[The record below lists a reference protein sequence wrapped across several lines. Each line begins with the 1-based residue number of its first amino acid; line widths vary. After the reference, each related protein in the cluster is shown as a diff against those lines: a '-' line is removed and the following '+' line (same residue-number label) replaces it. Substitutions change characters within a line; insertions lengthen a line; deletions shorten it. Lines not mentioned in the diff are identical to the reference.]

1 MTIHRF
7 SSRRQKLDRTFL
19 CEKLQGAQA
28 YDRIAGY
35 FSSSMLEV
43 AGEAIASM
51 TGIVRIV
58 CNSDLNVRDVEAA
71 KSAANYAL
79 RREWCASEPEQK
91 ILDGKE
97 NGKDRFAKLYQV
109 LRSGKMQVK
118 VLPRDKFGLVHGK
131 AGVITL
137 ADGTQTS
144 FMGSTNETYHAWKL
158 HYELLWEDDDPEAIE
173 WVQEE
178 FNSLWNHPLALPL
191 ADFVIEDIGRISQ
204 RTVIPS
210 IEAWREIPDAIA
222 QAGATIIETPVYR
235 QEYGLWEHQK
245 YFVNIAFQAHKT
257 PHGAR
262 YILAD
267 MVGLGKTI
275 QLAMSAMLM
284 ALYGDKP
291 ILILAP
297 KPLLWQWQEEMK
309 TLLDLPSAVW
319 NGKQWVDENGLDY
332 PAIGAEGIKTCPR
345 RIGLVSQGIITS
357 KSEAGEYLKQIQ
369 YECVIVDEAHR
380 ARRENLGVGCE
391 KEECKPNNLLQ
402 FLFDIADR
410 TKSLLLATA
419 TPVQLNPI
427 EAFDLLRVLAQ
438 GNDMVLGNTWSNWRN
453 AEGSLLMAR
462 GDKTFSET
470 DPESDRQLWLWVC
483 NPIPASSEHKTFSKI
498 RRTLQ
503 LKDTDFN
510 AGMNKWDKLRLGE
523 KQEIRSLADI
533 YGKQYNPFIRH
544 IIRRTREYL
553 ENTYDPE
560 TGEPYL
566 QPVRVQLLGEN
577 DTDAIALTPYLRDA
591 YAIAEE
597 FCQSVSQRMKG
608 SGFLKTLLLRRV
620 GSSINAGMITAQKL
634 LGKQDDWDEENED
647 EDPHPLAPSPM
658 KGEEGQDSLSPS
670 HVLGEGFRVRAKTS
684 EFADKITSEESILLE
699 KFIQHLKVEQDNDPK
714 YNVVKE
720 LLLDRNWLDL
730 GCIIFSQYFDS
741 VWWLANQLT
750 RDLPNQEVIGI
761 YAGGQKSGH
770 ICNGEYTRCDRNVLK
785 KMVQSGEIRLILGT
799 DAASEGLNLQKLGS
813 LINLD
818 LPWNPTRLEQ
828 RKGRIQ
834 RIGQTR
840 ETVLVYNMRYKGSV
854 EDRVRDLLS
863 DRLQSIHQMFGQIPD
878 TLQTIWV
885 DEALGDRAEA
895 KQTIDKL
902 PDQHPFEMKYNQIQT
917 KVNWESCTQV
927 LDSSD
932 RKKAL
937 LQSW

>member
-1 MTIHRF
+1 MTINRF
-7 SSRRQKLDRTFL
+7 SSRRQQLDRTFL
-19 CEKLQGAQA
+19 CDRLQNAQS

-43 AGEAIASM
+43 AGEAIDSM
-51 TGIVRIV
+51 TGMVRVI

-91 ILDGKE
+91 LLNGHE
-97 NGKDRFAKLYQV
+97 GGKDRFAKLHKL

-137 ADGTQTS
+137 ADGRQTS
-144 FMGSTNETYHAWKL
+144 FIGSTNETYHAWKL
-158 HYELLWEDDDPEAIE
+158 HYELLWEDDAPEAVQ

-178 FNSLWNHPLALPL
+178 FNSLWNHPLAIPL

-210 IEAWREIPDAIA
+210 IEAWRELEDPIA
-222 QAGATIIETPVYR
+222 QAGATIVETPVYR

-245 YFVNIAFQAHKT
+245 YFVNLAFQAHQK

-267 MVGLGKTI
+267 MVGLGKTV

-297 KPLLWQWQEEMK
+297 KPLLWQWQAEMK

-332 PAIGAEGIKTCPR
+332 PAIGSEGIKDCPR

-357 KSEAGEYLKQIQ
+357 KSEAAEHLKQLK
-369 YECVIVDEAHR
+369 YECVIVDESHR
-380 ARRENLGVGCE
+380 ARRENLATGCE
-391 KEECKPNNLLQ
+391 KEPCKPNNLLQ
-402 FLFDIADR
+402 FLFEISPR

-419 TPVQLNPI
+419 TPVQLNPV
-427 EAFDLLRVLAQ
+427 EAWDLLEVLAQ
-438 GNDMVLGNTWSNWRN
+438 GNEMVLGNTASNWRS
-453 AEGSLLMAR
+453 AEQSLIMAR
-462 GDKTFSET
+462 GEKIFKEN
-470 DPESDRQLWLWVC
+470 DPERDRQLWFWVC
-483 NPIPASSEHKTFSKI
+483 NPLPASSEHKTFAKI
-498 RRTLQ
+498 RRTLK
-503 LKDTDFN
+503 LSETEFFASWYN
-510 AGMNKWDKLRLGE
+510 WDKLRLAD
-523 KQEIRSLADI
+523 KQDIRNLADT
-533 YGKQYNPFIRH
+533 YGSQYNPFIRH

-566 QPVRVQLLGEN
+566 QPVRVQLFGEN
-577 DTDAIALTPYLRDA
+577 DSDAIALTPYLKDA

-620 GSSINAGMITAQKL
+620 GSSIHAGMITAQKL
-634 LGKQDDWDEENED
+634 LGSQEDLDPEEEEEDINKQK
-647 EDPHPLAPSPM
+647 S
-658 KGEEGQDSLSPS
+658 
-670 HVLGEGFRVRAKTS
+670 S
-684 EFADKITSEESILLE
+684 EFADKITQEESILLE
-699 KFIQHLKVEQDNDPK
+699 KFIQSLKVEQDNDPK
-714 YNVVKE
+714 YTVVKE
-720 LLLDRNWLDL
+720 LLIDRGWLDL

-741 VWWLANQLT
+741 VWWLANQLS
-750 RDLPNQEVIGI
+750 RDLPPQELIGI

-770 ICNGEYTRCDRNVLK
+770 IRNGLYTRCDREKLK
-785 KMVQSGEIRLILGT
+785 EMVQSGEMRLILGT
-799 DAASEGLNLQKLGS
+799 DAASEGLNLQRLGT

-834 RIGQTR
+834 RIGQNR
-840 ETVLVYNMRYKGSV
+840 ETVYVYNMRYKGSV

-878 TLQTIWV
+878 TLQTIWI
-885 DEALGDRAEA
+885 DEALGDREVA
-895 KQTIDKL
+895 KQTIAKL
-902 PDQHPFEMKYNQIQT
+902 PEQHPFEMKYNQIQN

-932 RKKAL
+932 RKQAL
-937 LQSW
+937 LKSW